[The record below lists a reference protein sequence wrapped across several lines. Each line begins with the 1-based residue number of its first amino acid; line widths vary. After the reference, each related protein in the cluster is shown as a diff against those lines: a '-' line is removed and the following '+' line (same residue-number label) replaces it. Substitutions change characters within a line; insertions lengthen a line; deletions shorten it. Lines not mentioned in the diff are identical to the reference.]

1 MLFRSKNR
9 TPTLYFNFEGKDS
22 VEIYKHLAKLKINAP
37 AHNFYAY
44 EASHKLGLGDKGAM
58 RAGLAP
64 YSTKEDVDR
73 LVAGLKSF

>member
-1 MLFRSKNR
+1 MDH
-9 TPTLYFNFEGKDS
+9 DS
-22 VEIYKHLAKLKINAP
+22 NIRPWVQAAEAKGATVRWAELKVNAP
-37 AHNFYAY
+37 AHNFYAF

-73 LVAGLKSF
+73 LVEGLKSF